1 MTKEEFLSQAEGSW
15 DMFVEDNCVP
25 ESCIMFISD
34 GESSYVSVQKDDH
47 EFMLSED
54 QVKAVTNAG
63 LFMCYPEIF
72 ESAEGQGLN

>member
-15 DMFVEDNCVP
+15 DMFVKVNRVP

-47 EFMLSED
+47 EFMPSED

-63 LFMCYPEIF
+63 LFMCHPEIF
-72 ESAEGQGLN
+72 ESAEGQSLN